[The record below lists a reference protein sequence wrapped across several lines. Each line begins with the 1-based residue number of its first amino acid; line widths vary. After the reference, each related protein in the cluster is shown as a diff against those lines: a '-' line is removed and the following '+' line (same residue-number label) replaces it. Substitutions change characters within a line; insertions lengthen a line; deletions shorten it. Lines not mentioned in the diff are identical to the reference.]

1 MCPARAMGPAELRG
15 ALAAD
20 PAVTTVVHK
29 STKTSQ
35 VDVGSQYTDHSMIVY
50 VAGFP
55 SKPVEFELALHQEL
69 CTATACFKPPPEG
82 VEAVAWQILM
92 RVVEGRELMPVWARR
107 YARAA
112 IERVKQ
118 RLAEEADV
126 EDACDSEP
134 GSASH
139 AGPAPEEPPLK
150 KHKPQAE
157 EDPPASGPGLPVGP
171 PEAPP
176 AAAGAA
182 GAATSGPGSRSLA
195 ASTPEGPSLK
205 RRKVEAEPTG
215 TEAQELGTASSPDWA
230 ADAEHSPPARA
241 QEVLE

>member
-1 MCPARAMGPAELRG
+1 MSLAKPPDFGAEALRVPASASAQAPGSASAASAAGVVELCPARAMGPAELRD

-20 PAVTTVVHK
+20 PAVTKVVHK

-35 VDVGSQYTDHSMIVY
+35 GGAGSQHTDFSLIVY

-92 RVVEGRELMPVWARR
+92 RVVEGRELMPVWARP

-112 IERVKQ
+112 VERVKQ
-118 RLAEEADV
+118 RLAAEADV
-126 EDACDSEP
+126 EDVCDAEP

-139 AGPAPEEPPLK
+139 SEPPLK
-150 KHKPQAE
+150 KHKPH
-157 EDPPASGPGLPVGP
+157 
-171 PEAPP
+171 
-176 AAAGAA
+176 
-182 GAATSGPGSRSLA
+182 
-195 ASTPEGPSLK
+195 
-205 RRKVEAEPTG
+205 
-215 TEAQELGTASSPDWA
+215 
-230 ADAEHSPPARA
+230 AD
-241 QEVLE
+241 